1 MLIDNLISNL
11 ETRRN
16 SLEIAEESYHAWLNQ
31 KMTMAFMLDLEI
43 AQAECLNQ
51 LSEVDPNCLA
61 QIAAWQAVYKQF
73 SDLLEWLPQELI
85 EDN

>member
-1 MLIDNLISNL
+1 MQIDKLISDL
-11 ETRRN
+11 ETSRN
-16 SLEIAEESYHAWLNQ
+16 KLEIAEENYHAWLNQ
-31 KMTMAFMLDLEI
+31 KMTRAFMLEMEI

-73 SDLLEWLPQELI
+73 SDLLEWLPPELM